1 MFKDKEDPKTKMKV
15 RGVEY
20 ISIDNLPNSI
30 SFKRGE
36 FDLKNVFRR
45 SIKGLNFIPANG
57 ATSILLRNGGEMD
70 FDKVKQA
77 VLSWPE
83 YKQN

>member
-1 MFKDKEDPKTKMKV
+1 MFKDKEDPKTKKKV

-30 SFKRGE
+30 SCNQGE

-45 SIKGLNFIPANG
+45 SIK
-57 ATSILLRNGGEMD
+57 D
-70 FDKVKQA
+70 
-77 VLSWPE
+77 
-83 YKQN
+83 